1 MVKKLVRPFLLKT
14 RFEAWAVIYAIA
26 VGACTRGELYL
37 FQYPGVGGWML
48 FVACTGVVFLA
59 GGKLLDST
67 RPAAH
72 RAGSLRRVIAR
83 ARSA

>member
-1 MVKKLVRPFLLKT
+1 MVKKLVRPFILKT

-37 FQYPGVGGWML
+37 LIYPGVGGWMMFL
-48 FVACTGVVFLA
+48 ACTCVVFLA
-59 GGKLLDST
+59 GGKLLDAT

-72 RAGSLRRVIAR
+72 RAHSLRRVLAR
-83 ARSA
+83 ARAA